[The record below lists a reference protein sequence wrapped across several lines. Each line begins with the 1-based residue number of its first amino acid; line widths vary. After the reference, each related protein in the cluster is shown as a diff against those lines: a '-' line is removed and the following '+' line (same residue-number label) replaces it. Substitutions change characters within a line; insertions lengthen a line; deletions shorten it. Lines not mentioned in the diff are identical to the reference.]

1 MMGYTDIPT
10 IEPISVANE
19 PQVKRVRKRLL
30 FIDGICL
37 VSFIAYLNYLR
48 NDRMPLFEYLYF
60 GIILRSF
67 RCKHATRLIEVP
79 FG

>member
-30 FIDGICL
+30 LIAGICL
-37 VSFIAYLNYLR
+37 VSFIAYSNYLR
-48 NDRMPLFEYLYF
+48 Q
-60 GIILRSF
+60 
-67 RCKHATRLIEVP
+67 
-79 FG
+79 